1 MFPLFSREEAEE
13 IMHTITAP
21 PCTTEDASPD
31 LVDKKLAYGE
41 LLAMCAVVGRL
52 LLQTSVETCILI
64 VI

>member
-1 MFPLFSREEAEE
+1 
-13 IMHTITAP
+13 MHTITAP